1 VLANVDGQKLS
12 VYTRRLFAGLG
23 IADASFHSLRHTAAS
38 WLVMQGVDLYAVGQ
52 LLGHRTPRMTQRYA
66 HLSPQYMA
74 GAVGKL
80 DTVFEAVLPAAPSAV
95 RVLHAG
101 MDSAQSVESEAAT
114 LRQAS

>member
-1 VLANVDGQKLS
+1 MYCASSANTK
-12 VYTRRLFAGLG
+12 RLFVRIG
-23 IADASFHSLRHTAAS
+23 IQDASFHSLRHTAAS

-80 DTVFEAVLPAAPSAV
+80 DSVFGEVMPGSAITAGFLQAGAVS
-95 RVLHAG
+95 G
-101 MDSAQSVESEAAT
+101 
-114 LRQAS
+114 

>member
-1 VLANVDGQKLS
+1 MDGQRLS
-12 VYTRRLFAGLG
+12 VYTKRVFAGIG
-23 IADASFHSLRHTAAS
+23 VVDASFHSLRHTAAS

-80 DTVFEAVLPAAPSAV
+80 DGVFGGVMPERRPLPLAPGSAEEVPTAAV
-95 RVLHAG
+95 G
-101 MDSAQSVESEAAT
+101 
-114 LRQAS
+114 